1 MNRRGFLLG
10 LGAVLA
16 APAVISITGRLLVPA
31 ARVLFPDEFE
41 MPPVTGLA
49 LRNGVWVPG
58 GLTGPLFPVTSH
70 GMGPEAAL
78 AAARREAETQ
88 MEAARFIRSKLGGRI
103 V

>member
-1 MNRRGFLLG
+1 MNRRGFIFG

-41 MPPVTGLA
+41 VPPITGMV

-58 GLTGPLFPVTSH
+58 GLTGPLFPVTRH
-70 GMGPEAAL
+70 GLGTEAAL
-78 AAARREAETQ
+78 AAAGREAEVHA
-88 MEAARFIRSKLGGRI
+88 EAARFIRSKLAGR
-103 V
+103 VV